1 MAASD
6 LVVHSSTEPEPL
18 GRVVMEAIALE
29 TPVIGTSAGG
39 VPEMIRPGET
49 GSLVPP
55 GDVGAMADAISR
67 VLADSTRA
75 AAIARQARA
84 ASIQKFG
91 MARSARAIE
100 KLYER
105 VLGLQ

>member
-18 GRVVMEAIALE
+18 GRVVMEAIALS
-29 TPVIGTSAGG
+29 TPVIGTAAGG
-39 VPEMIRPGET
+39 VPEMISPGET
-49 GSLVPP
+49 GTLVPL
-55 GDVGAMADAISR
+55 GDVGAMADAISG

-75 AAIARQARA
+75 ATMARQARA

-100 KLYER
+100 RMYER
-105 VLGLQ
+105 VLGLK